1 MAKMTET
8 QAVEAI
14 RRLTAEE
21 EIKAVLM
28 NCAKTVIVE
37 VGEELT
43 GDRYTNSEKCY
54 KKEYIAELA
63 AGRIAHV
70 FKQNAFLSLTVKEQ
84 VAELVKADSKEVGGM
99 LYFCDS
105 EQDINGIAFALGL
118 NIKDYDSWYE
128 TARAIAEKIH
138 AIKSKEA
145 RTDYEELCGD

>member
-43 GDRYTNSEKCY
+43 GDRYTNSEPVQYLFNMRRMNTKF
-54 KKEYIAELA
+54 I
-63 AGRIAHV
+63 
-70 FKQNAFLSLTVKEQ
+70 S
-84 VAELVKADSKEVGGM
+84 
-99 LYFCDS
+99 
-105 EQDINGIAFALGL
+105 
-118 NIKDYDSWYE
+118 
-128 TARAIAEKIH
+128 
-138 AIKSKEA
+138 
-145 RTDYEELCGD
+145 